1 MDIQQNFGTIFVLKI
16 YLYILR
22 CNCVYS
28 DFLKSLIFRHG
39 DWYGGKGLGVCQL
52 EIDGIDLT
60 VFVSHTIAEYD
71 PNHDIYLGHRVVHG
85 LESAQWLN
93 MTTGA
98 TDLTLYCGD
107 FNTEP
112 STVVY
117 RLLNCIVPL
126 KDAWVEHTGED
137 FGGETCETAQNS
149 FTIPGS
155 KSKRIDYIMY
165 RPGPSVEAETV
176 NCWLPLPNK
185 VPQQN
190 FSYSDHEAVA
200 AIFKVKKSC
209 DSKLFQSGPE
219 FRRCLSEKNRLETI
233 QAGQDAIEIIDKSLT
248 SVSSDQFKYV
258 LYSFSILIFLVL
270 SFIPSSYIPQTY
282 FMAFDVG
289 IFLPRFV
296 MTIFLVI
303 FFLMATIFNK
313 RERNALISTKRELKL
328 ILNQDCSPIQG

>member
-1 MDIQQNFGTIFVLKI
+1 M
-16 YLYILR
+16 
-22 CNCVYS
+22 
-28 DFLKSLIFRHG
+28 
-39 DWYGGKGLGVCQL
+39 
-52 EIDGIDLT
+52 
-60 VFVSHTIAEYD
+60 A
-71 PNHDIYLGHRVVHG
+71 
-85 LESAQWLN
+85 
-93 MTTGA
+93 TGA

-112 STVVY
+112 TTVVY

-126 KDAWVEHTGED
+126 KDAWAEHTGED

-185 VPQQN
+185 VPHQN

-200 AIFKVKKSC
+200 AIFKVRKIR

-219 FRRCLSEKNRLETI
+219 FRRCLTENNRLETI

-258 LYSFSILIFLVL
+258 IYSFFILILLVL

-313 RERNALISTKRELKL
+313 REKNALISTKRELKL
-328 ILNQDCSPIQG
+328 IVNQDCSPLQG

>member
-1 MDIQQNFGTIFVLKI
+1 
-16 YLYILR
+16 
-22 CNCVYS
+22 
-28 DFLKSLIFRHG
+28 
-39 DWYGGKGLGVCQL
+39 
-52 EIDGIDLT
+52 
-60 VFVSHTIAEYD
+60 
-71 PNHDIYLGHRVVHG
+71 
-85 LESAQWLN
+85 

-200 AIFKVKKSC
+200 AIFKVKKSIHFC
-209 DSKLFQSGPE
+209 
-219 FRRCLSEKNRLETI
+219 RLDMNQLNLKKKI
-233 QAGQDAIEIIDKSLT
+233 
-248 SVSSDQFKYV
+248 Y
-258 LYSFSILIFLVL
+258 
-270 SFIPSSYIPQTY
+270 
-282 FMAFDVG
+282 
-289 IFLPRFV
+289 
-296 MTIFLVI
+296 
-303 FFLMATIFNK
+303 
-313 RERNALISTKRELKL
+313 ISTNL
-328 ILNQDCSPIQG
+328 IVINCI